1 MFGRVSTGNLG
12 RVSTGNGQ
20 PELVIFDCD
29 GVLVDSE
36 PISIRLDADVLAEI
50 GLPLSEQEI
59 IDRFVGR
66 SPAVMREAMERHMGG
81 PLPADWRERSRSRYT
96 EAFRRELR
104 PIDGIEQAL
113 DRISAATCVAS
124 SSEPDELAFKLKLTG
139 LYDRFA
145 GRIYSAAEVAN
156 GKPAPDLF
164 LHAAQRMGVSPGA
177 CAVVEDS
184 QYGVQAARAAGM
196 ETFGYAGS
204 VTPARLLQGPGTTVF
219 DDMRQLPRLLQS
231 R

>member
-1 MFGRVSTGNLG
+1 MFGHVSA
-12 RVSTGNGQ
+12 RNGH

-36 PISIRLDADVLAEI
+36 PLAVRIDAILFAEF
-50 GLPLSEQEI
+50 GMTMSEEEI

-66 SPAVMREAMERHMGG
+66 SPSVTHHAIEAHLGH
-81 PLPADWRERSRSRYT
+81 PLPDDFEARSRAMFDEVY
-96 EAFRRELR
+96 ARELE
-104 PIDGIEQAL
+104 PIDGIEEAL
-113 DRISAATCVAS
+113 DQITARTCVAS
-124 SSEPDELAFKLKLTG
+124 SSEPDRLDHKLRLTG
-139 LYDRFA
+139 LYERFA
-145 GRIYSAAEVAN
+145 GRIFSAEEVPN

-164 LHAAQRMGVSPGA
+164 LHAARQMGVDPGA

-196 ETFGYAGS
+196 AAFGYTGS
-204 VTPARLLQGPGTTVF
+204 VTPARMLEGPGTTVF
-219 DDMRQLPRLLQS
+219 DDMRELPRLLQS

>member
-1 MFGRVSTGNLG
+1 MFGRVSA
-12 RVSTGNGQ
+12 GNGHR
-20 PELVIFDCD
+20 ELVIFDCD

-36 PISIRLDADVLAEI
+36 PISVRVDAAVLAEV
-50 GLPLSEQEI
+50 GLALSEEEI

-66 SPAVMREAMERHMGG
+66 SPSVMRGAIEEHLGHPVSEDWLERTRPRYREA
-81 PLPADWRERSRSRYT
+81 LK
-96 EAFRRELR
+96 RELR
-104 PIDGIEQAL
+104 PIDGIEEAL
-113 DRISAATCVAS
+113 DGISVATCVAS

-139 LYDRFA
+139 LYERFA
-145 GRIYSAAEVAN
+145 GRIFSAVEVRN

-164 LHAAQRMGVSPGA
+164 LYAGRQMGVRPDA

-196 ETFGYAGS
+196 RAFGYTGS
-204 VTPARLLQGPGTTVF
+204 VTPAALLEGPGTTVF
-219 DDMRQLPRLLQS
+219 ADMRELPRLLQS

>member
-1 MFGRVSTGNLG
+1 MFGRVSE
-12 RVSTGNGQ
+12 RNGH

-36 PISIRLDADVLAEI
+36 PIAIRIDAEI
-50 GLPLSEQEI
+50 FAEHGMSMSEEEI

-66 SPAVMREAMERHMGG
+66 SPSVTRGAIEEHLGH
-81 PLPADWRERSRSRYT
+81 PLPPDFGERWRAMFD
-96 EAFRRELR
+96 EAYEHDLQ

-113 DRISAATCVAS
+113 DQITAPTCVAS
-124 SSEPDELAFKLKLTG
+124 SSDPDRLDHKLRLTG
-139 LYDRFA
+139 LYERFA
-145 GRIYSAAEVAN
+145 GRIYSAAAVQN

-164 LHAAQRMGVSPGA
+164 LYAARQMGVEPGG

-196 ETFGYAGS
+196 AAFGYTGS
-204 VTPARLLQGPGTTVF
+204 VTPAHMLEGPGTTVF
-219 DDMRQLPRLLQS
+219 GDMRELPRLLQS

>member
-1 MFGRVSTGNLG
+1 MFGRVSA
-12 RVSTGNGQ
+12 RNGQ

-36 PISIRLDADVLAEI
+36 RIAIHVDADVLAEA
-50 GLPLSEQEI
+50 GLHLSEQEI

-66 SPAVMREAMERHMGG
+66 SPAVMRETIERHQGRPVPG
-81 PLPADWRERSRSRYT
+81 DWLQRSRARYT
-96 EAFRRELR
+96 EAFARELQ
-104 PIDGIEQAL
+104 PIDGIEEAL
-113 DRISAATCVAS
+113 DGIDTATCVAS
-124 SSEPDELAFKLKLTG
+124 SSAPEELAYKLELTG
-139 LYDRFA
+139 LYERFA
-145 GRIYSAAEVAN
+145 GRIYSAVEVPN

-164 LHAAQRMGVSPGA
+164 LHAARQMGVDAQA

-196 ETFGYAGS
+196 CAFGYTGS
-204 VTPARLLQGPGTTVF
+204 VTPPHMLEGPSTTIF
-219 DDMRQLPRLLQS
+219 GDMRELPRLLQS

>member
-1 MFGRVSTGNLG
+1 MFGPVSE
-12 RVSTGNGQ
+12 RNGH
-20 PELVIFDCD
+20 PDLVIFDCD

-36 PISIRLDADVLAEI
+36 PIAIQIDAKIFAEF
-50 GLPLSEQEI
+50 GMPMSEEEI
-59 IDRFVGR
+59 VDRFVGR
-66 SPAVMREAMERHMGG
+66 SPSVTWAAIETHLGH
-81 PLPADWRERSRSRYT
+81 PLPADFAART
-96 EAFRRELR
+96 QAMFDEAYAHDLQ

-113 DRISAATCVAS
+113 DQITARTCVAS
-124 SSEPDELAFKLKLTG
+124 SSDPDRLDHKLKLTG

-145 GRIYSAAEVAN
+145 GRIYSAAAVQN

-164 LHAAQRMGVSPGA
+164 LYAAQRMGAEPGD

-196 ETFGYAGS
+196 AAFGYTGS
-204 VTPARLLQGPGTTVF
+204 VTPARMLEGPGTTVF
-219 DDMRQLPRLLQS
+219 GDMRELPRLLQS

>member
-1 MFGRVSTGNLG
+1 MFERV
-12 RVSTGNGQ
+12 RAGNGH
-20 PELVIFDCD
+20 PELIIFDCD

-36 PISIRLDADVLAEI
+36 PIAIQIDAIIFAEY
-50 GLPLSEQEI
+50 GMPMSETEI

-66 SPAVMREAMERHMGG
+66 SPSVTRDAIEEHIGH
-81 PLPADWRERSRSRYT
+81 PLPADFHERT
-96 EAFRRELR
+96 EAMFNEAYERGLA
-104 PIDGIEQAL
+104 PIDGIEEAL
-113 DRISAATCVAS
+113 DRISARTCVAS
-124 SSEPDELAFKLKLTG
+124 SSEPDRLDYKLRLTG

-145 GRIYSAAEVAN
+145 GRIFSATEVRN

-164 LHAAQRMGVSPGA
+164 LHAARQIGVAPEA

-196 ETFGYAGS
+196 AAFGYAGS
-204 VTPARLLQGPGTTVF
+204 VTPARMLEGTGTTVF
-219 DDMRQLPRLLQS
+219 DDMRDLPRLLQS

>member
-1 MFGRVSTGNLG
+1 MFGRVSA
-12 RVSTGNGQ
+12 RNGH

-36 PISIRLDADVLAEI
+36 PLAIRIDSIIFAEF
-50 GLPLSEQEI
+50 GMPMSEEEI

-66 SPAVMREAMERHMGG
+66 SPSVTHDAIEAHLGH
-81 PLPADWRERSRSRYT
+81 PLPEDFEARSRAMFDEIY
-96 EAFRRELR
+96 ARELE
-104 PIDGIEQAL
+104 PIDGIEEAL
-113 DRISAATCVAS
+113 DQITAPTCVAS
-124 SSEPDELAFKLKLTG
+124 SSDPDRLDHKLRLTG
-139 LYDRFA
+139 LYERFA
-145 GRIYSAAEVAN
+145 GRIFSATEVRN

-164 LHAAQRMGVSPGA
+164 LHAARQIGVAPEA

-196 ETFGYAGS
+196 AAFGYAGS
-204 VTPARLLQGPGTTVF
+204 VTPARMLEGTGTTVF
-219 DDMRQLPRLLQS
+219 DDMRDLPRLLQS

>member
-1 MFGRVSTGNLG
+1 MTES
-12 RVSTGNGQ
+12 NGH
-20 PELVIFDCD
+20 PDLVIFDCD

-36 PISIRLDADVLAEI
+36 PLAIRIDAVMLAEY
-50 GLPLSEQEI
+50 GLHLSEEEI

-66 SPAVMREAMERHMGG
+66 SPGVMREAIEEHLGH
-81 PLPADWRERSRSRYT
+81 PLPPDWNAR
-96 EAFRRELR
+96 FRPQFDEVYENELR

-113 DRISAATCVAS
+113 DEISAPTCVAS
-124 SSEPDELAFKLKLTG
+124 SSDPDRLDYKLKLTG

-145 GRIYSAAEVAN
+145 GRIFSATAVRN

-164 LHAAQRMGVSPGA
+164 LYAAERMGVAPEA

-184 QYGVQAARAAGM
+184 QYGVQAARAARM
-196 ETFGYAGS
+196 EAFGYAGS
-204 VTPARLLQGPGTTVF
+204 VTPARMLEGPGTTVF
-219 DDMRQLPRLLQS
+219 DDMRDLPRLLQS

>member
-1 MFGRVSTGNLG
+1 MFERVSTGHG
-12 RVSTGNGQ
+12 H

-36 PISIRLDADVLAEI
+36 PISIRVDAGVLAEV

-66 SPAVMREAMERHMGG
+66 SPAVMRGVIEAHVGG
-81 PLPADWRERSRSRYT
+81 SLPEDWHERSRSRYT
-96 EAFRRELR
+96 EAFERELR

-113 DRISAATCVAS
+113 DHISTLTCVAS

-139 LYDRFA
+139 LYERFA
-145 GRIYSAAEVAN
+145 GRIFSAVEVPN

-196 ETFGYAGS
+196 AAFGYTGS
-204 VTPARLLQGPGTTVF
+204 VTPARLLKGPGTTVF
-219 DDMRQLPRLLQS
+219 ADMRELPRLLQS